1 MFMLIL
7 NFICHNLVRNNL
19 EIIKFTRYYISL
31 VMSEKQ
37 YKFTQYKSTRFTCN
51 WRMCYQLY

>member
-19 EIIKFTRYYISL
+19 EIINSRYYVSL

-37 YKFTQYKSTRFTCN
+37 YKFTQ
-51 WRMCYQLY
+51 